1 MYILEELINKARK
14 ELIENGLSEDSV
26 YTGYCKVWNQ
36 LIDVYDKDAVFDEE
50 MVHRHCMNYFKRN
63 IFEIDSA
70 KLLRNEKKYI
80 RAFKR
85 LIQVSKDIPCIE
97 HSPHFIRDYILSER
111 SKTLLDGY
119 LDRCKNNGNG
129 ASTIDVKEKA
139 IKRFIINS
147 DFDNVSTET
156 ALEYIKARK
165 NSLNYVSYRNDMMF
179 IFPFLFYCYEKGE
192 ISKEILALWPKNF
205 SGTSDKKIPSA
216 FTLDEIGT
224 LLKESKDY
232 NKENF
237 HLRNYA
243 VLSLIVYTGIRCSDV
258 CNLTFNDIDWIN
270 NVITIVQQK
279 NKKQVVFPL
288 IPEIGNPIIEYIK
301 NERPRTDDNHVF
313 VTGKGSK
320 MNSHSI
326 SDIIKT
332 YFSASSIDIG
342 ERHHSAHALRHSLA
356 TNMINN
362 SVPVFTIANTLGHS
376 DLSSVHIYAK
386 VNIEGLRKCVL
397 EVPSA

>member
-14 ELIENGLSEDSV
+14 ELIDNGLSEDSV

-36 LIDVYDKDAVFDEE
+36 LIDVYGKDAVFDEE
-50 MVHRHCMNYFKRN
+50 MVYRHCMNYFKRD
-63 IFEIDSA
+63 IFEIGSA

-80 RAFKR
+80 RAFKI
-85 LIQVSKDIPCIE
+85 LIQISKDIHRIE
-97 HSPHFIRDYILSER
+97 HSPHFTRDYILSER

-119 LDRCKNNGNG
+119 LNRCKNNGNS
-129 ASTIDVKEKA
+129 ASTIDTKENA

-192 ISKEILALWPKNF
+192 IGKEILALWPKSFF
-205 SGTSDKKIPSA
+205 STTDKKIPSA
-216 FTLDEIGT
+216 FTLEEIGT

-243 VLSLIVYTGIRCSDV
+243 VLSIIVYTGIRCSDV

-313 VTGKGSK
+313 VTGKGYK
-320 MNSHSI
+320 MNNRSI
-326 SDIIKT
+326 SDIIRT

-386 VNIEGLRKCVL
+386 VNVEGLRKCVL
-397 EVPSA
+397 EVPNA

>member
-14 ELIENGLSEDSV
+14 ELIDNGLSEDSV

-36 LIDVYDKDAVFDEE
+36 LIDVYGKDAVFDEE
-50 MVHRHCMNYFKRN
+50 MVYRHCMDYFKKD
-63 IFEIDSA
+63 IYEIDSA
-70 KLLRNEKKYI
+70 KLTNNEKKYI
-80 RAFKR
+80 RAFNR
-85 LIQVSKDIPCIE
+85 LIQISKDIHCIE
-97 HSPHFIRDYILSER
+97 HGPHFTRDYILSEK

-119 LDRCKNNGNG
+119 LDICKHNGNSK
-129 ASTIDVKEKA
+129 STINTKENV

-147 DFDNVSTET
+147 DFDTLTTES
-156 ALEYIKARK
+156 ALEYIKTRK
-165 NSLNYVSYRNDMMF
+165 NSIKYVSYCNDMRC

-192 ISKEILALWPKNF
+192 ISKEILALWPKSF
-205 SGTSDKKIPSA
+205 PSTIDKKIPSA
-216 FTLDEIGT
+216 YTLDEIGT

-232 NKENF
+232 DKESF

-270 NVITIVQQK
+270 NIIIIVQQK

-301 NERPRTDDNHVF
+301 NERLRTDDNHVF
-313 VTGKGSK
+313 VTGKGYK
-320 MNSHSI
+320 MSPCSI
-326 SDIIKT
+326 NGIIRT

-342 ERHHSAHALRHSLA
+342 GRHHSAHALRHSLA

-386 VNIEGLRKCVL
+386 VNIEGLKKCVL
-397 EVPSA
+397 EVPNA